1 MKKYLKVIIP
11 IVIVLILA
19 ALVIYRF
26 SRKSNLNSFQRKASL
41 VKVEKPIR
49 ELVVQQLQY
58 NGDVSAIQQ
67 ANIFP
72 KVSGN
77 IEKIYVDIGSNVK
90 KNQLLA
96 MIDTTEL
103 HQQVQQTAASFQ
115 NARLSFER
123 NKKLL
128 EQDLVS
134 KEDLDNAET
143 SMKIAQANYE
153 TAMTQ
158 LCYACIKAPFDGFI
172 TSRFL
177 DQGALVEPGS
187 MVIFT
192 LMDIESVKV
201 VINVLEK
208 DTPLIPLL
216 KKAFIVADALPNR
229 TFEGHISR
237 YSQAIDLSTR
247 TMPVEIVVVNKD
259 YSLKPGMFA
268 TVNII
273 VTEHPDAI
281 TVPTQAVLKDEKG
294 NYVFIVENKK
304 AKRVS
309 VETGLEQNFRLEI
322 INGLSGTENVV
333 TTGQE
338 FVKDGGPVT
347 MQR

>member
-1 MKKYLKVIIP
+1 MRKYLKFILP
-11 IVIVLILA
+11 IVIVLIMA
-19 ALVIYRF
+19 ALIIYRF
-26 SRKSNLNSFQRKASL
+26 SRKSNLSSYQRKATL
-41 VKVEKPIR
+41 VKVEKPVR

-58 NGDVSAIQQ
+58 NGDVEAIQQ

-77 IEKIYVDIGSNVK
+77 IEKIYVDIGTAVR

-103 HQQVQQTAASFQ
+103 HQQVQQTAATFQ
-115 NARLSFER
+115 NAQLSFVR

-158 LCYACIKAPFDGFI
+158 LCYACIKAPFNGFI

-177 DQGALVEPGS
+177 DPGALVEPGS
-187 MVIFT
+187 TVLFT

-208 DTPLIPLL
+208 DTPLIPRL
-216 KKAFIVADALPNR
+216 KKALIVADALPDHK
-229 TFEGHISR
+229 FEGHISR

-247 TMPVEIVVVNKD
+247 TMPVEIVVGNEE

-281 TVPTQAVLKDEKG
+281 TVPTQAVLKDEEG

-309 VETGLEQNFRLEI
+309 VETGLEQNFRTEI
-322 INGLSGTENVV
+322 INGLSGTENVI
-333 TTGQE
+333 TTGQQ
-338 FVKDGGPVT
+338 FVKDGGSVT
-347 MQR
+347 VQQ